1 MRPDPA
7 RYWLQMLALRTHA
20 PTLVV
25 ILGTL
30 SLLQLQPATRP
41 AVGIDGS
48 PGARSPLQ
56 ADADPWPHGMVMAPQ
71 IADSMAIVPDIG
83 FPDSRDWPHG
93 MVIGRSDTVL
103 SALFA
108 PLAATLTAPAPAAL

>member
-56 ADADPWPHGMVMAPQ
+56 ADADPWPHGMV
-71 IADSMAIVPDIG
+71 
-83 FPDSRDWPHG
+83 
-93 MVIGRSDTVL
+93 IGRSDTVL